1 MLNKCDQ
8 LSRSNLPT
16 LVWIFLLL
24 IRHQTEIN
32 HCPSQKGKSH
42 VLGTWILLMEMLNL
56 SFWCCCWGYCW
67 LVDNF
72 FLIQVQVYFVD
83 VHCVFLAQ
91 KRWSTEEV
99 KWKKINKNCEISLA
113 GTISQLFA
121 QIALEG
127 FPRLNW
133 ICPSQ
138 GCFVFYIVRT
148 WYYHLVL
155 LGKDDFL
162 TLHFP
167 VRCKKDCSPITFLC
181 HLQNLLR
188 EPAKYYLP
196 DFSHWGDTPATPP
209 PP

>member
-1 MLNKCDQ
+1 MWPVVTFKPANPCVNIPAVNTASGWNIWLSISEREKSCFRDLNFAD
-8 LSRSNLPT
+8 
-16 LVWIFLLL
+16 
-24 IRHQTEIN
+24 
-32 HCPSQKGKSH
+32 GDAKS
-42 VLGTWILLMEMLNL
+42 ILLMLL
-56 SFWCCCWGYCW
+56 LRHCW

-148 WYYHLVL
+148 W
-155 LGKDDFL
+155 
-162 TLHFP
+162 
-167 VRCKKDCSPITFLC
+167 
-181 HLQNLLR
+181 
-188 EPAKYYLP
+188 
-196 DFSHWGDTPATPP
+196 
-209 PP
+209 